1 MQEYEWALV
10 IYYSVE
16 KLFLYSIF
24 FIVFLQLFKNVKNMI
39 SSLVEQKQASGDIWP
54 AGKSLHTYTNTHTH

>member
-16 KLFLYSIF
+16 KLFLYSMF
-24 FIVFLQLFKNVKNMI
+24 FIDILQLFKNVKNMI
-39 SSLVEQKQASGDIWP
+39 SSLVAQKQASGEIWP
-54 AGKSLHTYTNTHTH
+54 AGKICTHTQTHTH